1 MSMDIS
7 DFYQTFFDEADE
19 LLADMEQHLLVLQP
33 EAPDAEQLN
42 AIFRAAHSIKGGAGT
57 FGFSV
62 LQETTHLMEN
72 LLDEARRGEMQLNTD
87 IINLFLETK
96 DIMQEQLDAY
106 KQSQE
111 PDAASFDYICQALRQ
126 LALEAKG
133 ETPSAVTRL
142 SVVAKSEPQD
152 EQSRN
157 QLPRRIILSRLKA
170 GEVDLLEEELGH
182 LTTLTDVVKGVD
194 SLSAI
199 LPGDIAEDDITAVLC
214 FVIEADQITFE
225 TVEVSPKISTPPVLK
240 LAAEQAP
247 TGRVEREKTTRSSES
262 TSIRVAVEKVDQL
275 INLVGELVITQ
286 SMLAQR
292 SSELDPVNHGDLITS
307 MGQLQ
312 RNARDLQESVMSI
325 RMMPMEYVFSRYP
338 RLVRDLAG
346 KLGKQVEL
354 TLVGS
359 STELDKSLIERI
371 IDPLTHL
378 VRNSLDHGIELP
390 EKRLAA
396 GKNSVGNLI
405 LSAEH
410 QGGNICIEVT
420 DDGAGLNRER
430 ILAKAASQGLT
441 VSENMS
447 DDEVAMLI
455 FAPGFS
461 TAEQVT
467 DVSGRG
473 VGMDVVKR
481 NIQEMGGHVEI
492 QSKQGTGTTIR
503 ILLPLTLAILDGMSV
518 RVADEV
524 FILPLNAV
532 MESLQPREA
541 INFMVITKGAGRI
554 AEVGARFVLDGMPGK
569 QMAIDAD
576 LNAGLIGEDEAKKRR
591 SEVTQEADFY
601 GSMDGASKFVRGD
614 AIAGILI
621 MVINVVGG
629 LLVGV
634 LQHGMSMGH
643 AAESYTLLTI
653 GDGLV
658 AQIPALVI
666 STAAGVI
673 VTRVST
679 DQDVGEQMVNQ
690 LFSNPSVMLL
700 SAAVLGLLGLVPG
713 MPNLVFL
720 LFTAGLLGL
729 AWWIRGR
736 EQKAPAEPKPVKMAE
751 NNAVVEATWNDV
763 QLEDSLGMEVG
774 YRLSPM
780 VDFQQDGELLG
791 RIRSIRK
798 KFAQEMGFLPPVVH
812 IRDNMDLQ
820 PARYRILMKGVEI
833 GSGDAYP
840 GRWLAINPGTAAGTL
855 PGEATVDPAFG
866 LNAIWIES
874 ALKEQAQIQGYTVV
888 EASTVVATHLNHLIS
903 QHAAELFGRQEAQQL
918 LDRVAQEMPKLTED
932 LVPGVVT
939 LTTLHKVLQNLLDE
953 KVPIRDMRTILETLA
968 EHAPIQS
975 DPHELTAVV
984 RVALGR
990 AITQQWFPGKD
1001 EVHVIGLDTP
1011 LERLLLQALQGGG
1024 GLEPGLADRLLAQT
1038 QEALSRQ
1045 EMVGAPPV
1053 LLVNHALRPLLSR
1066 FLRRSLPQLVVLSN
1080 LELSDNRH
1088 IRMTATIGGK

>member
-126 LALEAKG
+126 LALETKG

-157 QLPRRIILSRLKA
+157 QSPRRIILSRLKA

-182 LTTLTDVVKGVD
+182 LTTLTDVVKGAD

-199 LPGDIAEDDITAVLC
+199 LTGDIAEDDITAVLC

-225 TVEVSPKISTPPVLK
+225 TVEVSPKISPPPVLK

-492 QSKQGTGTTIR
+492 QSKQDTGTTIR

-541 INFMVITKGAGRI
+541 DLHPLAGGERVLEVRGEYLPIVELWKVFNVAGAKTEATQGIVVILQSGGRRY
-554 AEVGARFVLDGMPGK
+554 ALLVD
-569 QMAIDAD
+569 Q
-576 LNAGLIGEDEAKKRR
+576 LIGQHQVVVKNLESNYRK
-591 SEVTQEADFY
+591 VP
-601 GSMDGASKFVRGD
+601 
-614 AIAGILI
+614 GI
-621 MVINVVGG
+621 
-629 LLVGV
+629 
-634 LQHGMSMGH
+634 S
-643 AAESYTLLTI
+643 AATI
-653 GDGLV
+653 LGDGSV
-658 AQIPALVI
+658 ALIVDVSALQAI
-666 STAAGVI
+666 NREQRMANTAA
-673 VTRVST
+673 
-679 DQDVGEQMVNQ
+679 
-690 LFSNPSVMLL
+690 
-700 SAAVLGLLGLVPG
+700 
-713 MPNLVFL
+713 
-720 LFTAGLLGL
+720 
-729 AWWIRGR
+729 
-736 EQKAPAEPKPVKMAE
+736 
-751 NNAVVEATWNDV
+751 
-763 QLEDSLGMEVG
+763 
-774 YRLSPM
+774 
-780 VDFQQDGELLG
+780 
-791 RIRSIRK
+791 
-798 KFAQEMGFLPPVVH
+798 
-812 IRDNMDLQ
+812 
-820 PARYRILMKGVEI
+820 
-833 GSGDAYP
+833 
-840 GRWLAINPGTAAGTL
+840 
-855 PGEATVDPAFG
+855 
-866 LNAIWIES
+866 
-874 ALKEQAQIQGYTVV
+874 
-888 EASTVVATHLNHLIS
+888 
-903 QHAAELFGRQEAQQL
+903 
-918 LDRVAQEMPKLTED
+918 
-932 LVPGVVT
+932 
-939 LTTLHKVLQNLLDE
+939 
-953 KVPIRDMRTILETLA
+953 
-968 EHAPIQS
+968 
-975 DPHELTAVV
+975 
-984 RVALGR
+984 
-990 AITQQWFPGKD
+990 
-1001 EVHVIGLDTP
+1001 
-1011 LERLLLQALQGGG
+1011 
-1024 GLEPGLADRLLAQT
+1024 
-1038 QEALSRQ
+1038 
-1045 EMVGAPPV
+1045 
-1053 LLVNHALRPLLSR
+1053 
-1066 FLRRSLPQLVVLSN
+1066 
-1080 LELSDNRH
+1080 
-1088 IRMTATIGGK
+1088 

>member
-126 LALEAKG
+126 LALEAKD

-152 EQSRN
+152 EQSRS
-157 QLPRRIILSRLKA
+157 QSPRRIILSRLKA

-182 LTTLTDVVKGVD
+182 LTTLTDVVKGAD

-225 TVEVSPKISTPPVLK
+225 TVDVSPKISTPPVLK

-541 INFMVITKGAGRI
+541 DLHPLAGGERVLEVRGEYLPIVELWKVFNVAGAKTEATQGIVVILQSGGRRY
-554 AEVGARFVLDGMPGK
+554 ALLVD
-569 QMAIDAD
+569 Q
-576 LNAGLIGEDEAKKRR
+576 LIGQHQVVVKNLESNYRN
-591 SEVTQEADFY
+591 VP
-601 GSMDGASKFVRGD
+601 
-614 AIAGILI
+614 GI
-621 MVINVVGG
+621 
-629 LLVGV
+629 
-634 LQHGMSMGH
+634 S
-643 AAESYTLLTI
+643 AATI
-653 GDGLV
+653 LGDGSV
-658 AQIPALVI
+658 ALIVDVSALQAI
-666 STAAGVI
+666 NREQRMANTAA
-673 VTRVST
+673 
-679 DQDVGEQMVNQ
+679 
-690 LFSNPSVMLL
+690 
-700 SAAVLGLLGLVPG
+700 
-713 MPNLVFL
+713 
-720 LFTAGLLGL
+720 
-729 AWWIRGR
+729 
-736 EQKAPAEPKPVKMAE
+736 
-751 NNAVVEATWNDV
+751 
-763 QLEDSLGMEVG
+763 
-774 YRLSPM
+774 
-780 VDFQQDGELLG
+780 
-791 RIRSIRK
+791 
-798 KFAQEMGFLPPVVH
+798 
-812 IRDNMDLQ
+812 
-820 PARYRILMKGVEI
+820 
-833 GSGDAYP
+833 
-840 GRWLAINPGTAAGTL
+840 
-855 PGEATVDPAFG
+855 
-866 LNAIWIES
+866 
-874 ALKEQAQIQGYTVV
+874 
-888 EASTVVATHLNHLIS
+888 
-903 QHAAELFGRQEAQQL
+903 
-918 LDRVAQEMPKLTED
+918 
-932 LVPGVVT
+932 
-939 LTTLHKVLQNLLDE
+939 
-953 KVPIRDMRTILETLA
+953 
-968 EHAPIQS
+968 
-975 DPHELTAVV
+975 
-984 RVALGR
+984 
-990 AITQQWFPGKD
+990 
-1001 EVHVIGLDTP
+1001 
-1011 LERLLLQALQGGG
+1011 
-1024 GLEPGLADRLLAQT
+1024 
-1038 QEALSRQ
+1038 
-1045 EMVGAPPV
+1045 
-1053 LLVNHALRPLLSR
+1053 
-1066 FLRRSLPQLVVLSN
+1066 
-1080 LELSDNRH
+1080 
-1088 IRMTATIGGK
+1088 

>member
-111 PDAASFDYICQALRQ
+111 PDASSFDYICQALRQ
-126 LALEAKG
+126 LALEAKD

-152 EQSRN
+152 EQSRS
-157 QLPRRIILSRLKA
+157 QSPRRIILSRLKA

-182 LTTLTDVVKGVD
+182 LTTLTDVVKGTD

-312 RNARDLQESVMSI
+312 RNARDLQESVMSV

-541 INFMVITKGAGRI
+541 DLHPLAGGERVLEVRGEYLPIVELWKVFNVAGAKTEATQGIVVILQSGGRRY
-554 AEVGARFVLDGMPGK
+554 ALLVD
-569 QMAIDAD
+569 Q
-576 LNAGLIGEDEAKKRR
+576 LIGQHQVVVKNLESNYRK
-591 SEVTQEADFY
+591 VP
-601 GSMDGASKFVRGD
+601 
-614 AIAGILI
+614 GI
-621 MVINVVGG
+621 
-629 LLVGV
+629 
-634 LQHGMSMGH
+634 S
-643 AAESYTLLTI
+643 AATI
-653 GDGLV
+653 LGDGSV
-658 AQIPALVI
+658 ALIVDVSALQAI
-666 STAAGVI
+666 NREQRMANTAA
-673 VTRVST
+673 
-679 DQDVGEQMVNQ
+679 
-690 LFSNPSVMLL
+690 
-700 SAAVLGLLGLVPG
+700 
-713 MPNLVFL
+713 
-720 LFTAGLLGL
+720 
-729 AWWIRGR
+729 
-736 EQKAPAEPKPVKMAE
+736 
-751 NNAVVEATWNDV
+751 
-763 QLEDSLGMEVG
+763 
-774 YRLSPM
+774 
-780 VDFQQDGELLG
+780 
-791 RIRSIRK
+791 
-798 KFAQEMGFLPPVVH
+798 
-812 IRDNMDLQ
+812 
-820 PARYRILMKGVEI
+820 
-833 GSGDAYP
+833 
-840 GRWLAINPGTAAGTL
+840 
-855 PGEATVDPAFG
+855 
-866 LNAIWIES
+866 
-874 ALKEQAQIQGYTVV
+874 
-888 EASTVVATHLNHLIS
+888 
-903 QHAAELFGRQEAQQL
+903 
-918 LDRVAQEMPKLTED
+918 
-932 LVPGVVT
+932 
-939 LTTLHKVLQNLLDE
+939 
-953 KVPIRDMRTILETLA
+953 
-968 EHAPIQS
+968 
-975 DPHELTAVV
+975 
-984 RVALGR
+984 
-990 AITQQWFPGKD
+990 
-1001 EVHVIGLDTP
+1001 
-1011 LERLLLQALQGGG
+1011 
-1024 GLEPGLADRLLAQT
+1024 
-1038 QEALSRQ
+1038 
-1045 EMVGAPPV
+1045 
-1053 LLVNHALRPLLSR
+1053 
-1066 FLRRSLPQLVVLSN
+1066 
-1080 LELSDNRH
+1080 
-1088 IRMTATIGGK
+1088 

>member
-1 MSMDIS
+1 MDIS

-126 LALEAKG
+126 LALEAKD

-152 EQSRN
+152 EQSRS
-157 QLPRRIILSRLKA
+157 QSPRRIILSRLKA

-182 LTTLTDVVKGVD
+182 LTTLTDVVKGTD

-199 LPGDIAEDDITAVLC
+199 LTGDIAEDDITAVLC

-541 INFMVITKGAGRI
+541 DLHPLAGGERVLEVRGEYLPIVELWKVFNVAGAKTETTQGIVVILQSGGRRY
-554 AEVGARFVLDGMPGK
+554 ALLVD
-569 QMAIDAD
+569 Q
-576 LNAGLIGEDEAKKRR
+576 LIGQHQVVVKNLESNYRK
-591 SEVTQEADFY
+591 VP
-601 GSMDGASKFVRGD
+601 
-614 AIAGILI
+614 GI
-621 MVINVVGG
+621 
-629 LLVGV
+629 
-634 LQHGMSMGH
+634 S
-643 AAESYTLLTI
+643 AATI
-653 GDGLV
+653 LGDGSV
-658 AQIPALVI
+658 ALIVDVSALQAI
-666 STAAGVI
+666 NREQRMANTAA
-673 VTRVST
+673 
-679 DQDVGEQMVNQ
+679 
-690 LFSNPSVMLL
+690 
-700 SAAVLGLLGLVPG
+700 
-713 MPNLVFL
+713 
-720 LFTAGLLGL
+720 
-729 AWWIRGR
+729 
-736 EQKAPAEPKPVKMAE
+736 
-751 NNAVVEATWNDV
+751 
-763 QLEDSLGMEVG
+763 
-774 YRLSPM
+774 
-780 VDFQQDGELLG
+780 
-791 RIRSIRK
+791 
-798 KFAQEMGFLPPVVH
+798 
-812 IRDNMDLQ
+812 
-820 PARYRILMKGVEI
+820 
-833 GSGDAYP
+833 
-840 GRWLAINPGTAAGTL
+840 
-855 PGEATVDPAFG
+855 
-866 LNAIWIES
+866 
-874 ALKEQAQIQGYTVV
+874 
-888 EASTVVATHLNHLIS
+888 
-903 QHAAELFGRQEAQQL
+903 
-918 LDRVAQEMPKLTED
+918 
-932 LVPGVVT
+932 
-939 LTTLHKVLQNLLDE
+939 
-953 KVPIRDMRTILETLA
+953 
-968 EHAPIQS
+968 
-975 DPHELTAVV
+975 
-984 RVALGR
+984 
-990 AITQQWFPGKD
+990 
-1001 EVHVIGLDTP
+1001 
-1011 LERLLLQALQGGG
+1011 
-1024 GLEPGLADRLLAQT
+1024 
-1038 QEALSRQ
+1038 
-1045 EMVGAPPV
+1045 
-1053 LLVNHALRPLLSR
+1053 
-1066 FLRRSLPQLVVLSN
+1066 
-1080 LELSDNRH
+1080 
-1088 IRMTATIGGK
+1088 